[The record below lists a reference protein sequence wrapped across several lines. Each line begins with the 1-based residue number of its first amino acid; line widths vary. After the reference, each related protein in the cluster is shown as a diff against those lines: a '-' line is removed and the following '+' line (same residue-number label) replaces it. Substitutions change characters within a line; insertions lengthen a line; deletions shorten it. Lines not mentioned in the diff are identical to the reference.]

1 MLLLPI
7 LQRTEFAIEQVSH
20 NWQRRRNIMSIDLR
34 FLLILFTATTAFA
47 TGDSARSNWKV
58 QIGFAKMDVRP
69 STSPTVQDDSGMS
82 FGLVGRYAIFDS
94 PDLIGL
100 DLDYG
105 YRYRGIS
112 GIKMHQF
119 GVGLTPALHINDYL
133 VPYAPISVG
142 YNNFSPE
149 SSGFYFSAGIGLES
163 EWFEDFST
171 RISYIMTF
179 DELYELNTVGLGT
192 SYWFDNGWGLGLDLD
207 FISGQRSVK
216 GTDVR
221 ASLGYSF

>member
-1 MLLLPI
+1 MRFYLLL
-7 LQRTEFAIEQVSH
+7 FFS
-20 NWQRRRNIMSIDLR
+20 
-34 FLLILFTATTAFA
+34 LFTATTAFA
-47 TGDSARSNWKV
+47 KGDLSRSNWKV

-69 STSPTVQDDSGMS
+69 TASPTIQDDSGMS

-112 GIKMHQF
+112 GIKTHQF
-119 GVGLTPALHINDYL
+119 GVGLTPALHIHQYL
-133 VPYAPISVG
+133 VPCAPISVG

-163 EWFEDFST
+163 EWVEDFST
-171 RISYIMTF
+171 RISYILTF
-179 DELYELNTVGLGT
+179 DELYELNTLGLGT